1 MQSESPECAGITDLN
16 GVYKMDRPYFPMFID
31 IADKKILVAGGGTI
45 ALRRIRTLLKF
56 GADIH
61 VIAPDLCEE
70 LTQLEEE
77 GKIKTEHR
85 EYRTGDI
92 RGEQIVLAATDDH
105 EVNRKI
111 WEECRAA
118 GIIVN
123 VADDKKLCDF
133 YFPSVVMTDEAV
145 IGINS
150 GGADPSITKKIRRK
164 IEKMFISYG
173 V

>member
-1 MQSESPECAGITDLN
+1 MADLN
-16 GVYKMDRPYFPMFID
+16 GAEKMERPYFPMFID

-77 GKIKTEHR
+77 GKITAEHR
-85 EYRTGDI
+85 EYRAGDI
-92 RGEQIVLAATDDH
+92 DDSQIVLAATDDH

>member
-92 RGEQIVLAATDDH
+92 RGAQIVLAATDDH

-145 IGINS
+145 IGINC
-150 GGADPSITKKIRRK
+150 GGMNHAKVKETRIK
-164 IEKMFISYG
+164 IEKAFRK
-173 V
+173 

>member
-1 MQSESPECAGITDLN
+1 
-16 GVYKMDRPYFPMFID
+16 MFIN

-61 VIAPDLCEE
+61 VIAPELCEE

-77 GKIKTEHR
+77 GKIKAEHR

-92 RGEQIVLAATDDH
+92 RGAQIVLAATDDH

-123 VADDKKLCDF
+123 AADDKELCDF

-150 GGADPSITKKIRRK
+150 GGADPSITKMIRRK
-164 IEKMFISYG
+164 IEKMFTSI
-173 V
+173 

>member
-1 MQSESPECAGITDLN
+1 
-16 GVYKMDRPYFPMFID
+16 MDRPYFPMFIN

-61 VIAPDLCEE
+61 VIAPELCEE

-77 GKIKTEHR
+77 GKIKAEHR

-92 RGEQIVLAATDDH
+92 RGAQIVLAATDDH

-123 VADDKKLCDF
+123 VADDKELCDF

-145 IGINS
+145 IGINC
-150 GGADPSITKKIRRK
+150 GGMNHAKVKETRIK
-164 IEKMFISYG
+164 IEKAFRK
-173 V
+173 